1 MHEAKPFSKLTICL
15 KPFRFVKKKCH
26 NKFVTSDAFAV
37 DIQQSNLTTTT
48 TNNNNNNN
56 IAFFPKQVGV
66 G

>member
-37 DIQQSNLTTTT
+37 DIQQSNLTRKKNGGT
-48 TNNNNNNN
+48 
-56 IAFFPKQVGV
+56 AS
-66 G
+66 

>member
-37 DIQQSNLTTTT
+37 DIQQSNLTRKKNGGTASQVEGTTFARKCPT
-48 TNNNNNNN
+48 
-56 IAFFPKQVGV
+56 
-66 G
+66 